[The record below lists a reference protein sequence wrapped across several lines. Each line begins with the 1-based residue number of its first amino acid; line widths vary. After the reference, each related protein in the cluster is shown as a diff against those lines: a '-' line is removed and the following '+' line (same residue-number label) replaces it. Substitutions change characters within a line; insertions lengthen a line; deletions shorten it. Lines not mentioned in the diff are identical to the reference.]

1 MDVEQSLQGRRPT
14 WVEVR
19 LRHLDSNL
27 QWVRSL
33 LTPNT
38 RVMAVV
44 KANAYGHGAAAVA
57 ERLEKAGID
66 HLAVAFSEEG
76 LELRRHGIR
85 SPILLLNG
93 FWPGQEEEIVSNRLT
108 PTVFSLSMVR
118 SLAEVARRLGT
129 TATYQ
134 IKIDTG
140 LCRLGVDWQHA
151 LEFLKACSGEASTRC
166 EGIYTHLSSSEEV
179 DNPSTNAQIDRFQK
193 TLETLKQ
200 NGFFL
205 GWHHAANSA
214 GILNFH
220 DSWFDTVRPGLML
233 YGINPNQDR
242 VESPLNPLL
251 SFKTQI
257 MQLKRVS
264 PGISIGYGGAYTTTR
279 ASVIATLPVGYADG
293 LNRLLSNR
301 GSVLLRGQKVQIV
314 GRISMDLTLIDVTD
328 VPEASLGDEI
338 VLIGRQGNLEISAEQ
353 IAQLTGTIAYEVLCG
368 ITQRVP
374 RVHLQ

>member
-108 PTVFSLSMVR
+108 PTVFSLSM
-118 SLAEVARRLGT
+118 
-129 TATYQ
+129 
-134 IKIDTG
+134 
-140 LCRLGVDWQHA
+140 
-151 LEFLKACSGEASTRC
+151 
-166 EGIYTHLSSSEEV
+166 
-179 DNPSTNAQIDRFQK
+179 
-193 TLETLKQ
+193 
-200 NGFFL
+200 
-205 GWHHAANSA
+205 
-214 GILNFH
+214 
-220 DSWFDTVRPGLML
+220 
-233 YGINPNQDR
+233 
-242 VESPLNPLL
+242 
-251 SFKTQI
+251 
-257 MQLKRVS
+257 
-264 PGISIGYGGAYTTTR
+264 
-279 ASVIATLPVGYADG
+279 
-293 LNRLLSNR
+293 
-301 GSVLLRGQKVQIV
+301 
-314 GRISMDLTLIDVTD
+314 
-328 VPEASLGDEI
+328 
-338 VLIGRQGNLEISAEQ
+338 
-353 IAQLTGTIAYEVLCG
+353 
-368 ITQRVP
+368 
-374 RVHLQ
+374 

>member
-1 MDVEQSLQGRRPT
+1 MDVEQFLQGRRPT

-19 LRHLDSNL
+19 LNHLDSNL
-27 QWVRSL
+27 QWLRSL

-38 RVMAVV
+38 RIMAVV
-44 KANAYGHGAAAVA
+44 KANAYGHGAVAVA

-66 HLAVAFSEEG
+66 YLAVAFSEEG

-85 SPILLLNG
+85 APILLLDG

-108 PTVFSLSMVR
+108 PAVFSLSMVQN
-118 SLAEVARRLGT
+118 LARAAHRLGT
-129 TATYQ
+129 TASYQ

-140 LCRLGVDWQHA
+140 LCRLGVDWQNA
-151 LEFLKACSGEASTRC
+151 LEFLRACAGEASARC
-166 EGIYTHLSSSEEV
+166 DGIYTHLSSSEQV
-179 DNPSTNAQIDRFQK
+179 DNPSTTAQINRFQK
-193 TLETLKQ
+193 ALETLRQ
-200 NGFFL
+200 NRFFL

-220 DSWFDTVRPGLML
+220 EGWFDAVRPGLIL
-233 YGINPNQDR
+233 YGINPTQDR
-242 VESPLNPLL
+242 VEPSLNPLL

-257 MQLKRVS
+257 MQLKRVG

-279 ASVIATLPVGYADG
+279 ASAIATLPVGYADG

-314 GRISMDLTLIDVTD
+314 GRVSMDLTLIDVTD
-328 VPEASLGDEI
+328 VSEASLGDEV
-338 VLIGRQGNLEISAEQ
+338 VLIGRQGNLEISAQ
-353 IAQLTGTIAYEVLCG
+353 QVAQLTGTIPYEVLCG

-374 RVHLQ
+374 RLHIS